1 MEVRWRISGRCKN
14 VTRHK
19 FGGIFGHV
27 MTKISLSKV
36 TIRSY
41 LGLSGG
47 SPPDARNPVLR
58 QAQVQ
63 AMYDAYVGCI

>member
-47 SPPDARNPVLR
+47 SPPDAIIIMT
-58 QAQVQ
+58 Q
-63 AMYDAYVGCI
+63 YST

>member
-47 SPPDARNPVLR
+47 SPPDARESINCSRSTVAP
-58 QAQVQ
+58 
-63 AMYDAYVGCI
+63 YDT

>member
-47 SPPDARNPVLR
+47 SPPDARTQECDTGTLVQSYLR
-58 QAQVQ
+58 LAS
-63 AMYDAYVGCI
+63 

>member
-47 SPPDARNPVLR
+47 SPPDAFPSRPKLGGGGRSVWIVLLS
-58 QAQVQ
+58 
-63 AMYDAYVGCI
+63 

>member
-47 SPPDARNPVLR
+47 SPPDAIPNS
-58 QAQVQ
+58 
-63 AMYDAYVGCI
+63 YYVRRIRTSLLLGS